1 MRRGIQHPARA
12 VPLAFLL
19 LIAVGTVVL
28 VLPVS
33 RAGEGA
39 AAPLITALFTA
50 AGASCGALAV
60 VDTATYWSGFGQVAI
75 LLLMQVGG
83 LGIMTLATLLGL
95 LVSRRLGLRTRMAA
109 QSETNTLSLG
119 DVRTVIRGI
128 ALTTAIVEAVTAVVI
143 AGRLIVAHD
152 FGLAKGLWFGL
163 FHSVSAFC
171 NAGYALFSDNLMGFV
186 ADPWISITVGVAALI
201 GGLGFPVVIELWR
214 EWRRPVG
221 WTIHTKLT
229 VLGTVI
235 LTVGGMLLMLAF
247 EWTNE
252 KTLGPLSLAGKLI
265 AAFFASVT
273 PRTAGFNTIDYAHA
287 TQETLAVT
295 DGLMFVGAGSA
306 GTAGGIKLTTFFLLA
321 FVIWAEIRGETDVR
335 AFNRRIGSH
344 TVRQALTVALLGVG
358 LVAASTVALL
368 ILTDHSLDLVLF
380 ESASAFGSVGLSAG
394 VTSTL
399 SAPAQIVLVILM
411 YVGRVGTI
419 SVATALALRDR
430 PVLYRLPKERPIVG

>member
-1 MRRGIQHPARA
+1 VRRGIQHPARA

-28 VLPVS
+28 MLPVS

-39 AAPLITALFTA
+39 VAPVITALFTA
-50 AGASCGALAV
+50 AGASCGALAI

-95 LVSRRLGLRTRMAA
+95 LVSRRLGLRTAMAA

-119 DVRTVIRGI
+119 DVRTVLRGI
-128 ALTTAIVEAVTAVVI
+128 ALTTGVVEAVAAAII
-143 AGRLIVAHD
+143 AGRLVLTHD
-152 FGLAKGLWFGL
+152 FGLAKGIWYGV

-186 ADPWISITVGVAALI
+186 ADPWISITVAAASLI

-214 EWRRPVG
+214 EWRRPGG
-221 WTIHTKLT
+221 WTIHAKLT

-235 LTVGGMLLMLAF
+235 LTVGGMLVLLAF

-252 KTLGPLSLAGKLI
+252 KTLGPLGLAGKLI

-287 TQETLAVT
+287 TPETLAIT
-295 DGLMFVGAGSA
+295 DGLMFIGAGSA
-306 GTAGGIKLTTFFLLA
+306 GTGGGIKLTTFFLLG
-321 FVIWAEIRGETDVR
+321 FVIWAEIRGERDVTT
-335 AFNRRIGSH
+335 FNRRIGSD
-344 TVRQALTVALLGVG
+344 TMRQALTVALLGVG
-358 LVAASTVALL
+358 VVAAGTIALL
-368 ILTDHSLDLVLF
+368 MLTPHSLDMVLF
-380 ESASAFGSVGLSAG
+380 ESLSAFGSVGLSAG
-394 VTSTL
+394 VTPTL
-399 SAPAQIVLVILM
+399 SAPAQIVVIMLM
-411 YVGRVGTI
+411 YVGRIGTI
-419 SVATALALRDR
+419 TTATALALRSR
-430 PVLYRLPKERPIVG
+430 PTLYRLPKERPIVG